1 LQRKLLG
8 ERKRDLTISLFVFPY
23 FFFLFAFSPPLPKV
37 GTDWLFFIF
46 DVAG

>member
-1 LQRKLLG
+1 MG
-8 ERKRDLTISLFVFPY
+8 FSYFSFCFSL
-23 FFFLFAFSPPLPKV
+23 FFFLFAFSPLPKG